1 MFKIDLTLGAVAKYV
16 YLRNLGGTI
25 TAVVLCATLVY
36 ELGGPLVTRLALM
49 KAGEIKK

>member
-1 MFKIDLTLGAVAKYV
+1 M
-16 YLRNLGGTI
+16 LRNLGGTI

-36 ELGGPLVTRLALM
+36 ELAGPLITRVALI